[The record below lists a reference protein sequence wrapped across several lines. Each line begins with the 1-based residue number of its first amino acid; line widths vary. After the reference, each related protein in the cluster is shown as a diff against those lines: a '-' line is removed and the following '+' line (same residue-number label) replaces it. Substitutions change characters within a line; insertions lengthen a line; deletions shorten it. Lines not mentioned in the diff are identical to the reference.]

1 MSGQMIT
8 TMVKLVYKQVNKKH
22 RQFYDNFTQFLAD
35 DETQQQ
41 NRSSGQPL
49 QSAQFLFPSCLCSAI
64 VPIVDLLDDSVLTPD
79 GVAVCDLANQVTN
92 LLLFAR
98 HFKKKLNF

>member
-1 MSGQMIT
+1 M
-8 TMVKLVYKQVNKKH
+8 MVKLLYKQVNEEH
-22 RQFYDNFTQFLAD
+22 LQFYDNFTQFIED

-98 HFKKKLNF
+98 HLKKKLNFNFSY